1 VITAIIPCLNEE
13 KSIATTIEEIRTASK
28 LVNEIIVVDNG
39 SSDDTINIAKS
50 AKVKVFSEP
59 IRGKG
64 FAFRKGLSLVNAESK
79 LIFLVDGDATYSVDK
94 IDDAARLILNSG
106 FDMVV
111 GQRVDEKTESN
122 PYRFGH
128 RFGNRLLS
136 SFQKIMF
143 RSQIQDSLS
152 GWRMFSRGFAL
163 SFQGGA
169 SQFEL
174 EAELNVHAFHL
185 KTSVAN
191 IKVIYRDRK
200 FGSVSKLRTYVDGWR
215 ILRRNLGLWR
225 SERPLLAYSAMSIPW
240 LITGVVLLA
249 RSLGS
254 YVDTGL
260 VPRFPSLIVSVGSF
274 LIASNLWLAGVIL
287 ERTNLQRTA
296 FARYVYLQEMLS
308 KSN

>member
-1 VITAIIPCLNEE
+1 MITVIIPCLNEE
-13 KSIATTIEEIRTASK
+13 KSIATTLREIKKSSN
-28 LVNEIIVVDNG
+28 LIGEIIVVDNG
-39 SSDDTINIAKS
+39 STDKTVTVAKNAGATI
-50 AKVKVFSEP
+50 VHEP

-79 LIFLVDGDATYSVDK
+79 LIFLVDGDATYSVER
-94 IDDAARLILNSG
+94 IDEAADLVLNSG

-111 GQRVDEKTESN
+111 GQRVDERSDSN

-128 RFGNRLLS
+128 RFGNRFLS
-136 SFQKIMF
+136 ALQKIIF

-169 SQFEL
+169 SRFEL
-174 EAELNVHAFHL
+174 EAELNAHAFHL

-191 IKVIYRDRK
+191 IEVLYRDRK
-200 FGSVSKLRTYVDGWR
+200 FGSVSKLRTYGDGWR

-225 SERPLLAYSAMSIPW
+225 SERPLIAYSIISIPW
-240 LITGVVLLA
+240 LITGVVLLTRA
-249 RSLGS
+249 LGS

-296 FARYVYLQEMLS
+296 FARYVYLQETLR